1 MMKEKAVSLLGEE
14 WSWAVGDWEAAW
26 LARPYI
32 GGGRIDGWMDGWM
45 DGWITRLLC
54 GDYQ

>member
-1 MMKEKAVSLLGEE
+1 MKEKAVSLLGEE

-32 GGGRIDGWMDGWM
+32 GGGRIDGWMDGSLGCCAATTS
-45 DGWITRLLC
+45 D
-54 GDYQ
+54 D